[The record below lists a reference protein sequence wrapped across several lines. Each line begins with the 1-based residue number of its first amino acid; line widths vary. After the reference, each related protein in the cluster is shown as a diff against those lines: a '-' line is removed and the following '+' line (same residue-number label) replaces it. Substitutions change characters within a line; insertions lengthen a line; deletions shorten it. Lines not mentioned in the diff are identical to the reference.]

1 MTKKDES
8 ASKKQEVMMLEMKLS
23 VIRKFQNDNSRA
35 KGGREPSLAEGTV
48 GTVGRKSS
56 AQKRQDEVAAT

>member
-1 MTKKDES
+1 
-8 ASKKQEVMMLEMKLS
+8 MLEMKLS